1 MLNESEIH
9 FATMFNMDKCSI
21 FFMDEDKTKK
31 LNGGLV

>member
-21 FFMDEDKTKK
+21 FLWMKIK
-31 LNGGLV
+31 LKN